1 METRYY
7 LALGVLLLW
16 IAVRLGIMLYRRKAR
31 LERMRQRA
39 EEQAQTAENGI
50 SARPGDESRPS

>member
-16 IAVRLGIMLYRRKAR
+16 IAIRLGIILYRRNAR
-31 LERMRQRA
+31 SERLRQMADEEA
-39 EEQAQTAENGI
+39 EPQNDISTRSGEENKR
-50 SARPGDESRPS
+50 S